1 MSNKFQLTFTKDF
14 LVVDKGLELE
24 IVEDEG
30 GVVAGRLDVAVIIIN
45 PSGNNSTTT

>member
-1 MSNKFQLTFTKDF
+1 MSIKFQLTFSKDF

-30 GVVAGRLDVAVIIIN
+30 GVVTGRLDVVIIIN